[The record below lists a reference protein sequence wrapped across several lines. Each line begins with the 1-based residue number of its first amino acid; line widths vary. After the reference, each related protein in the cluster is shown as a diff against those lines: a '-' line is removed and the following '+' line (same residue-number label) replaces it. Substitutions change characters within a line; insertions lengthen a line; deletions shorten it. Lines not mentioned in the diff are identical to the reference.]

1 MGRVAIVSAVSESS
15 VEARLLRQHGFTM
28 RVAGSQAADV
38 VLPMPGGSLAF
49 VVTSGGGASLTP
61 AAGRA
66 AQAAK
71 AARRCTI
78 LWVRSASSDGDE
90 AALQQACP
98 ASVSILICDSHEQ
111 ACEFMLSCAQRVT
124 AASAPAAGRGSSAA
138 EELDGAQH
146 LAAERATALLA
157 QLWGAADTHAVDF
170 LLAAQPLST
179 LARVTSAAEWERLT
193 AETRGLVDEE
203 LLYVAVDWLQ
213 RDAQQ
218 VW

>member
-49 VVTSGGGASLTP
+49 VVTSGGASLTP

-66 AQAAK
+66 AQAVK

-111 ACEFMLSCAQRVT
+111 ACEFMLSCARVGAT
-124 AASAPAAGRGSSAA
+124 AASAPPAGRGSSAA